1 MINFN
6 NEKEIPNTFFGG
18 SEQKRAY
25 EIDGKI
31 YMVKFPDP
39 VRQKKNGLSYMNNQF
54 SEYIGCH
61 IFRALGIP
69 AQNTFLGDY
78 QTETGK
84 RKIVVACENFCTDGY
99 SLMEFSKLARA
110 VASSND
116 KFPRELGFVMKTIDD
131 MTFGTTTD
139 KESFKAQFWDMFVAD
154 TLIGNDDRHLDN
166 WGFLVKGN
174 HIRFAPVY
182 DCGSALTPLM
192 EDEKMAA
199 ILKDET
205 AFINQEYNVKSAY
218 RYQGKRLFYHEIY
231 KNPPQ
236 GLKEAILRIVPRI
249 DVRFLTTAIVETTP
263 EMSNIR
269 KTYLAKALDIRS
281 QRILIPAWKRARKE
295 MSLSLEEGRSR

>member
-1 MINFN
+1 
-6 NEKEIPNTFFGG
+6 
-18 SEQKRAY
+18 
-25 EIDGKI
+25 
-31 YMVKFPDP
+31 
-39 VRQKKNGLSYMNNQF
+39 
-54 SEYIGCH
+54 
-61 IFRALGIP
+61 
-69 AQNTFLGDY
+69 
-78 QTETGK
+78 
-84 RKIVVACENFCTDGY
+84 
-99 SLMEFSKLARA
+99 MEFSKLARA